1 MAPSPAYSLSSY
13 STDPSP
19 LHSSFSPGP
28 SSSSDTC
35 SSNSSQIPPGAPAQV
50 GLTSVSQ
57 ALSGAGAL
65 SGTGAVLSGAGAA
78 LSGAGGV
85 PVPGVKMGDVVE
97 THQEDVVVHSSSG
110 KSYRYPSNIVPS
122 KSVPGSSGKTNLRR
136 HTASG
141 SGGSRDVSRDGSRD
155 VNIVPSKSLP
165 GSGPQ
170 SAGNVTKRKIS
181 ESSVS
186 SSPKAH
192 RKTGSQV
199 CRVIPVSPNV
209 RISVCLS

>member
-57 ALSGAGAL
+57 ALSGAGA
-65 SGTGAVLSGAGAA
+65 VLSGAGAA

-85 PVPGVKMGDVVE
+85 SVPGVKIGDVVE

-141 SGGSRDVSRDGSRD
+141 SGVSRD

-209 RISVCLS
+209 RISVFLYFCMLVLIKSIIFSV

>member
-1 MAPSPAYSLSSY
+1 M
-13 STDPSP
+13 
-19 LHSSFSPGP
+19 
-28 SSSSDTC
+28 
-35 SSNSSQIPPGAPAQV
+35 
-50 GLTSVSQ
+50 
-57 ALSGAGAL
+57 
-65 SGTGAVLSGAGAA
+65 LSGAGAA
-78 LSGAGGV
+78 LSGAGV
-85 PVPGVKMGDVVE
+85 VHVPGLKMGDVVETHQVGGE

>member
-1 MAPSPAYSLSSY
+1 M
-13 STDPSP
+13 
-19 LHSSFSPGP
+19 
-28 SSSSDTC
+28 
-35 SSNSSQIPPGAPAQV
+35 
-50 GLTSVSQ
+50 
-57 ALSGAGAL
+57 
-65 SGTGAVLSGAGAA
+65 LSGAGAA

-85 PVPGVKMGDVVE
+85 SVPGVKIGDVVE

-141 SGGSRDVSRDGSRD
+141 SGGSRDVSRD